1 MMKQVYLDNNATTAL
16 DARVWEAMLP
26 YYRQDFGN
34 ASSIHG
40 WGQRARA
47 AVEEARQKVA
57 DLIGASSRDI
67 VFTSGGTESDN
78 TALQG
83 VAAAA
88 RSRGNHIITTVVE
101 HPAVLRA
108 CDRLEENGFRIT
120 RLPVDPDGLV
130 DVQRLEGAIDQET
143 ILISVMHANNEI
155 GSIQPI
161 REIASL
167 ARQRGILFHTDA
179 VQSVG
184 KIPVD
189 VESLGVDLLSLSA
202 HKIHGPKGMGALYVR
217 QAVEMTPLLYGGSQE
232 RSRRAGTENVPGIV
246 GLGVACKLAGQALED
261 FDMGVCQLRDHLEEG
276 ILESI
281 PHTLL
286 NGGRTHRMPHVT
298 NISFRYVEAEA
309 LLISLDFQGIA
320 VSTGSACSSGTLE
333 PSPVIL
339 AIGRRGDAAQ
349 GALRFSLSRMT
360 RDEDIDYTLS
370 ILGETVTRMR
380 ELSPLPQRG

>member
-83 VAAAA
+83 VVAAA
-88 RSRGNHIITTVVE
+88 RSRGDHIITTVVE

-108 CDRLEENGFRIT
+108 CDRLEENGLRIT

-130 DVQRLEGAIDQET
+130 DVQRLEGAIDRET

-167 ARQRGILFHTDA
+167 ARQRGVLFHTDA

-246 GLGVACKLAGQALED
+246 GLGVACELAGQALED
-261 FDMGVCQLRDHLEEG
+261 FDMGVCQLRDRLEEG

-298 NISFRYVEAEA
+298 NISFRYVEGEA

-333 PSPVIL
+333 PSSVIL

>member
-1 MMKQVYLDNNATTAL
+1 
-16 DARVWEAMLP
+16 MLP